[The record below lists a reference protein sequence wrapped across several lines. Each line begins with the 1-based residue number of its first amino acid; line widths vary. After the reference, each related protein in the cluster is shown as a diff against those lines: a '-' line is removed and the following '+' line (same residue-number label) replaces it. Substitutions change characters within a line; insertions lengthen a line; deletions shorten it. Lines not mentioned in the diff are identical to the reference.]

1 MMANFPCRIFC
12 LIALFVSALVQRCW
26 ADDKNAKC
34 PLMTESDADPEFT
47 VEFEGKKVLLCC
59 DKCTERWHG
68 NEKYIIKL
76 AGDALPQFKGMES
89 ALGLEKVTLLPQ
101 KYCPIKTDNIV
112 LPSSPSTE
120 FKGVKVYFWDQ
131 KALEEW
137 KKDPDKHAKRA
148 IAAGLLPQ
156 LEGK

>member
-1 MMANFPCRIFC
+1 MMANSPLR
-12 LIALFVSALVQRCW
+12 LIWLVALLFAALLQSNR
-26 ADDKNAKC
+26 ADEKNAKC
-34 PLMTESDADPEFT
+34 PIMTESDADPEFT

-76 AGDALPQFKGMES
+76 LGDALPQFKGMES

-112 LPSSPSTE
+112 LPSSPTTE
-120 FKGVKVYFWDQ
+120 YKGVKIYFWDQ
-131 KALEEW
+131 KALEQW
-137 KKDPDKHAKRA
+137 KTDPDKYAKRA

>member
-1 MMANFPCRIFC
+1 MLAKFPWWTVW
-12 LIALFVSALVQRCW
+12 LAALMGVAQIQPCC
-26 ADDKNAKC
+26 AQEKNAKC
-34 PLMTESDADPEFT
+34 PIMTESDADPEFT

-112 LPSSPSTE
+112 IPSSPSTDY
-120 FKGVKVYFWDQ
+120 KGVKVYFWDQ